1 MTLATLPSRSSSG
14 NRVPLDG
21 ERWAT
26 IRPIESSD
34 ADGLFDFYARLSPA
48 ARVSRFLG
56 ASRGID
62 TRAAATR
69 AATDHVQSDGFV
81 AVLGERGP
89 ADGAV
94 IAHACLVPDGAGGNE
109 VAVAVADGYRGR
121 GIGTALMDAAVR
133 SARRRGVRRLAAT
146 LLATNQPM
154 RRLMLAAGPRV
165 AADEV
170 DAGIEEIA
178 LDLAA

>member
-1 MTLATLPSRSSSG
+1 MTLATLPSQSSTG
-14 NRVPLDG
+14 KRVPLDG
-21 ERWAT
+21 DRWAT
-26 IRPIESSD
+26 IRSIESSD
-34 ADGLFDFYARLSPA
+34 ADGLFDFYARLSAA
-48 ARVSRFLG
+48 ARISRFLG

-62 TRAAATR
+62 ARAAAAF
-69 AATDHVQSDGFV
+69 AAADHVHSDGFV
-81 AVLGERGP
+81 AVLHERGP

-94 IAHACLVPDGAGGNE
+94 IGHACLVPTGDGGNE
-109 VAVAVADGYRGR
+109 VAVAVADGFRGR

-133 SARRRGVRRLAAT
+133 SARRRRVPRLTAT

-165 AADEV
+165 ATDEIE
-170 DAGIEEIA
+170 AGIEEIA